1 MITKIPKRSKIVQEI
16 YSLIVG
22 LDVQFSYKINYNL
35 KENQNKT
42 NEEIADKIGNK
53 PLLLKTK
60 SIDKFLKNKGIE
72 VKYIYSYDFLNGE
85 IIYTFAIDYIS
96 FDNKEFVKFTKDIKS
111 NVYEIMLRINVNY
124 YKYTQRVKKDNVYDN
139 VIDFMAHKEI
149 TESINEDKQKT
160 YEIEDVKRIT
170 RKDIKDNFFEN
181 GDYLYIYRFIF

>member
-1 MITKIPKRSKIVQEI
+1 MITKIPKRSKIVQEV

-22 LDVQFSYKINYNL
+22 LDVQFSYKINRNL

-42 NEEIADKIGNK
+42 NEEIADKLGNK
-53 PLLLKTK
+53 HLLLKTK

-181 GDYLYIYRFIF
+181 GDYLYIYRVIF

>member
-181 GDYLYIYRFIF
+181 GDYLYIYRVIF